1 VTPPRRA
8 AAGFLLALV
17 ALACLGGSASA
28 AGPPP
33 IEARAW
39 TLVDARTGDVLTS
52 QAADRRLA
60 IASATKL
67 MTAYVAMHELALGEI
82 VRAAPYQAIYGESLL
97 GLRVGQRVNVRDLL
111 YGLILRSGND
121 AAYDLALAAA
131 GSKQAFVRQ
140 MNLRAA
146 ALGLTNT
153 HFANPIGL
161 DQAGNY
167 SSAADLASLARRL
180 LRMPA
185 FAKIAASRRALLRS
199 LRPRRR
205 IETLNDFLF
214 EAPWATGVKT
224 GHTFD
229 AGYVLVGSGRRN
241 GVSLVSAVIGAPSEE
256 ERDRATEALL
266 EFGFSRYRRRKPVQA
281 GQVLVKPSI
290 RYSDDALPLRAGRTV
305 VVGVRRG
312 QGLSLAVRAPEEVE
326 GPIPRGTRLGR
337 AIVRIDGRRAASVPL
352 LAARSV
358 EEASALQRAWSLGRE
373 NLLWLLIAGSAIL
386 LAGLAVS
393 RRLSR

>member
-1 VTPPRRA
+1 VTPLRRA
-8 AAGFLLALV
+8 AAGLLLALV
-17 ALACLGGSASA
+17 ALVCLGGSAPA
-28 AGPPP
+28 AGPPS

-39 TLVDARTGDVLTS
+39 TLVDARTGDVLAS
-52 QAADRRLA
+52 HAADRRLA

-97 GLRVGQRVNVRDLL
+97 GLRIGQRINVRDLL

-161 DQAGNY
+161 DEAGNY

-199 LRPRRR
+199 MRPRRR

-229 AGYVLVGSGRRN
+229 AGYVLVGSGRRK
-241 GVSLVSAVIGAPSEE
+241 GVSLISAVIGAPSEE

-266 EFGFSRYRRRKPVQA
+266 EVGFSRYRRRKPVQA

-290 RYSDDALPLRAGRTV
+290 RYSDDALPLRAARTV

-352 LAARSV
+352 LAARTV